1 MNNFYQGVILSRLS
15 EHLVSINNK
24 NEKALSVFLTAGFPD
39 KNNFTDLAAA
49 VLNNG
54 ADLIELGVP
63 FSDPLADGPVI
74 QQSSHTALNN
84 GINTKMVLTFTE
96 KIKSKINKP
105 IILMGYANP
114 ILNYGTEKFLK
125 DANNAG
131 ADGLIVPDI
140 PVEEFDLFFQNKQ
153 NGLDVILL
161 TTPTSSEHRIKTID
175 EHSSGFVYCVSVT
188 GTTGMRKNF
197 SEETLCS
204 LKRTYSLIK
213 KNKMLI
219 GFGVS
224 SKENI
229 IEISPYC
236 DGVIV
241 GSAVINKLMNDNSQ
255 NFNETLK
262 FINELKS
269 ACLN

>member
-1 MNNFYQGVILSRLS
+1 MSRLS
-15 EHLVSINNK
+15 EHLESINN
-24 NEKALSVFLTAGFPD
+24 NYEKALSVFLTSGFPD
-39 KNNFTDLAAA
+39 KNKFVDLAVA
-49 VLNNG
+49 VLDNG
-54 ADLIELGVP
+54 ADLMELGIP

-84 GINTKMVLTFTE
+84 GINTKTVLDYAE
-96 KIKSKINKP
+96 KIKTKSNKP
-105 IILMGYANP
+105 LILMGYANP
-114 ILNYGTEKFLK
+114 ILNYGIENFLK
-125 DANNAG
+125 DAGNAG

-140 PVEEFDLFFQNKQ
+140 PVEEFDFFFDNKQ
-153 NGLDVILL
+153 NGLDIILL
-161 TTPTSSEHRIKTID
+161 TTPTSSEQRIKTID

-188 GTTGMRKNF
+188 GTTGMRKSFN
-197 SEETLCS
+197 EETIYS

-229 IEISPYC
+229 KEISSYC

-241 GSAVINKLMNDNSQ
+241 GSAVIKRLLTEESP
-255 NFNETLK
+255 NFKDTLK
-262 FINELKS
+262 FIRELKS
-269 ACLN
+269 ACKN